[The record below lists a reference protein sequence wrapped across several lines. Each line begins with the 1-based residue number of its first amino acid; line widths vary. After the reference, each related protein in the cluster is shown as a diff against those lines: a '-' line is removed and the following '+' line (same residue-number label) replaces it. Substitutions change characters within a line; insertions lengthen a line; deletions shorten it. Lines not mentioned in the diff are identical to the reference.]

1 MFITK
6 SSQSIKIQSEVSCP
20 STPRTKI
27 LFLLRSS
34 TTLSERAFACLDE
47 VADAMIISS
56 ANEEISVQPL
66 RGIIFDRNGEIL
78 VNNLPTF
85 DLITKPYFI
94 DNPND
99 FLLKLSSFIR
109 IDREDK
115 ELFLTQ
121 FKRAKALNKELTLK
135 QSISEEER
143 ARFLVRSHMFEN
155 TYVGKRYLRNYLYP
169 EIFSHS
175 IGYVGRP
182 NEEETDMLYAL
193 QNLNKKINYTYT
205 NQLII
210 GKTGLEFIYED
221 SLKGE
226 FGNNLREVD
235 AQGKTI
241 DEKISSDPEIGK
253 DLYTSLDLK
262 SHQAAHKAFSNRKGA
277 VVAVDIKDGSIVT
290 LFSSPTFSTNQ
301 LANGILKKDFDQLL
315 SSNEKPFFNRALK
328 GRYPPASAIK
338 PAIAIYGIEEG
349 LIDWNFSIF
358 DEGFFTLPEDGRI
371 YRDWKEGGHG
381 NTNLFKAI
389 TQSSNTYFF
398 DLAYRSDINQL
409 NKHLLS
415 LGFGQKACIDCF
427 EEDKVFVPEPNWK
440 MNKHNFGWFKGDTV
454 NMGVGQGYLVSTPI
468 QLAKY
473 AYIIA
478 NKGKYND
485 LSLKKNLVKDKK
497 SINFSKFSNDDWY
510 KLHESMINVV
520 EGNTGTARRL
530 KEKKSYIVAAK
541 TGTAELVSGDNREQY
556 METRLDNSLRDHAL
570 IIAFGPMPNP
580 RYAVSVV
587 VENGESGGSVA
598 GPVAISVLN
607 ALIQE

>member
-1 MFITK
+1 MTEINETFKEK
-6 SSQSIKIQSEVSCP
+6 SSFNKRLIFLYIAFGILGGISYYQIFNLQISNYSEYEIAAENN
-20 STPRTKI
+20 K
-27 LFLLRSS
+27 
-34 TTLSERAFACLDE
+34 
-47 VADAMIISS
+47 
-56 ANEEISVQPL
+56 NEEISVQPL

-193 QNLNKKINYTYT
+193 QSLNKKINYTYT

-290 LFSSPTFSTNQ
+290 LFSSPTFSTNL

-338 PAIAIYGIEEG
+338 PAIAMYGIEEG

>member
-1 MFITK
+1 MTEINETFKEK
-6 SSQSIKIQSEVSCP
+6 SSFNKRLIFLYIAFGILGGISYYQIFNLQISNYSEYEIAAENN
-20 STPRTKI
+20 K
-27 LFLLRSS
+27 
-34 TTLSERAFACLDE
+34 
-47 VADAMIISS
+47 
-56 ANEEISVQPL
+56 NEEISVQPL

-290 LFSSPTFSTNQ
+290 LFSSPTFSTNL

-338 PAIAIYGIEEG
+338 PAIAMYGIEEG

>member
-1 MFITK
+1 MTEINETFKEK
-6 SSQSIKIQSEVSCP
+6 SSFNKRLIFLYIAFGILGGIFYYQIFNLQISNYSEYEIAAENN
-20 STPRTKI
+20 K
-27 LFLLRSS
+27 
-34 TTLSERAFACLDE
+34 
-47 VADAMIISS
+47 
-56 ANEEISVQPL
+56 NEEISVQPL

-290 LFSSPTFSTNQ
+290 LFSSPTFSTNL

-338 PAIAIYGIEEG
+338 PAIAMYGIEEG

>member
-1 MFITK
+1 MTEINETFKEK
-6 SSQSIKIQSEVSCP
+6 SSFNKRLIFLYLIFGILGIIFYFQIFNLQISNYSEYEIAAENN
-20 STPRTKI
+20 K
-27 LFLLRSS
+27 
-34 TTLSERAFACLDE
+34 
-47 VADAMIISS
+47 
-56 ANEEISVQPL
+56 NEEISVQPL

-78 VNNLPTF
+78 VNNVPTF
-85 DLITKPYFI
+85 DLITKPFFI
-94 DNPND
+94 DNPYD
-99 FLLKLSSFIR
+99 FLLKISSFLKIEK
-109 IDREDK
+109 EDK
-115 ELFLTQ
+115 EIFLAQ
-121 FKRAKALNKELTLK
+121 FERAKVLNKELTLM
-135 QSISEEER
+135 QSISDEEK
-143 ARFLVRSHMFEN
+143 AKFLVRSHMFEN
-155 TYVGKRYLRNYLYP
+155 AYVGKRYLRNYLHP

-182 NEEETDMLYAL
+182 NEDELETLIST
-193 QNLNKKINYTYT
+193 QGLNKKINYSYT
-205 NQLII
+205 NQLIV

-221 SLKGE
+221 MLKGK
-226 FGNNLREVD
+226 FGDNLRQVD
-235 AQGKTI
+235 ARGRTI
-241 DEKISSDPEIGK
+241 DETISSVPMSGEN
-253 DLYTSLDLK
+253 LYTSLDLE
-262 SHQAAHKAFSNRKGA
+262 SHKAAHKALNNRKGA
-277 VVAVDIKDGSIVT
+277 VVAVDIRDGSIVT
-290 LFSSPTFSTNQ
+290 LFSSPTFPTNQ
-301 LANGILKKDFDQLL
+301 LANGILKKDFDQLIE
-315 SSNEKPFFNRALK
+315 SEEKPFFNRALK
-328 GRYPPASAIK
+328 GRYPPASSIK

-349 LIDWNFSIF
+349 LIDWDFSIF

-409 NKHLLS
+409 NEHLIS
-415 LGFGQKACIDCF
+415 LGFGEKACIDCF
-427 EEDKVFVPEPNWK
+427 EEDKVFVPEPMWK
-440 MNKHNFGWFKGDTV
+440 LNKHNFGWFKGDTV

-478 NKGKYND
+478 NKGKYSD
-485 LSLKKNLVKDKK
+485 LSLKKDLIKNEK
-497 SINFSKFSNDDWY
+497 SIQFNKFTNDDWY

-530 KEKKSYIVAAK
+530 KDKKSYLVAAK

-556 METRLDNSLRDHAL
+556 VETRLDDNLRDHAL

-607 ALIQE
+607 SLLQE